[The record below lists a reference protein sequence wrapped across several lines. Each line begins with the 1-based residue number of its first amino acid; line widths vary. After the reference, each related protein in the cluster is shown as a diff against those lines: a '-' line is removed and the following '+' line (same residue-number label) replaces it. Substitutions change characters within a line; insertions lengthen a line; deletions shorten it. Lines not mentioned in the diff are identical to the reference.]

1 MSDRRS
7 DGLLA
12 LIVIGAIVLCIAGLF
27 ALAAAWKSYN
37 RYQKRADANN
47 SVKVT
52 NILIRRARQQVRV
65 QQQLARVKYAESV
78 GIRRAQDE
86 ISKTLT
92 DQYLQHEAIQAQKMM
107 ARSDNHTQIYIPS
120 GQNGLPLVATT
131 PDSSK

>member
-1 MSDRRS
+1 MNSES
-7 DGLLA
+7 KWTA
-12 LIVIGAIVLCIAGLF
+12 GAIVAIFLVVVIGGFLTVGAF
-27 ALAAAWKSYN
+27 KAFS

-120 GQNGLPLVATT
+120 GQNGLSLVATT